1 MVCSLTLW
9 LSYTRT
15 FHNTAGGGD
24 DDYDDDD
31 DDVDDDS
38 DVDDDEGTD
47 QRGNYLIKG
56 GLLAAKC

>member
-15 FHNTAGGGD
+15 FHNTAGGDED
-24 DDYDDDD
+24 DDVDG

-47 QRGNYLIKG
+47 QRANYLIKG